1 MLQVWE
7 KVCDGEAGQGGGVLA
22 GETQQVLHL
31 LLLSIPTQAFGRK
44 QPAWGNTRE
53 LSHPPTPKPSTPL
66 RRTLYKEKFSG
77 FCSVE

>member
-31 LLLSIPTQAFGRK
+31 LLLSIPTQAFGEKTASLGQYQRAFTS
-44 QPAWGNTRE
+44 P
-53 LSHPPTPKPSTPL
+53 HPQAQHSP
-66 RRTLYKEKFSG
+66 
-77 FCSVE
+77 